1 MAERGHEFGATT
13 GRPRRCGWFD
23 AVALRTAVN
32 INSVSGLCL
41 TKLDVLDG
49 LEEISVC
56 VGYTNDAGE
65 TVANPIDA
73 VDYENLR
80 PVYETLPGW
89 SESTVGLKSLDAL
102 PANARA
108 YISRLEALV
117 GAPID
122 IISTGPAR
130 EATILLRPPF
140 GG

>member
-1 MAERGHEFGATT
+1 M
-13 GRPRRCGWFD
+13 
-23 AVALRTAVN
+23 N

-65 TVANPIDA
+65 TVANPVDA

-117 GAPID
+117 GAPVD
-122 IISTGPAR
+122 IISTGADR
-130 EATILLRPPF
+130 EETILLRHPF